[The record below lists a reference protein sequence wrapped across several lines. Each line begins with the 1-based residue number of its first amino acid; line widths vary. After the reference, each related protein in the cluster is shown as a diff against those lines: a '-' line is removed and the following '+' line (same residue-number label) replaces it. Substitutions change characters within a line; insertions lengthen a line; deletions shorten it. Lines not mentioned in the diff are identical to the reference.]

1 MIRVSKSMDL
11 RWDWL
16 RDRVA
21 QNLFV
26 LPYIR
31 SLQNPADFFTKAL
44 PVHRHR
50 ELAPLFVQYPTP
62 PSHPC
67 SLQPVSTLSSLY
79 FSSSHD
85 SPCLVS
91 VLLSH
96 HVFYKSVPPT
106 MSLRPPHSPR
116 RPSASFSSPALLVS
130 YISSGAGVLMY
141 CIIP

>member
-1 MIRVSKSMDL
+1 MDL

-50 ELAPLFVQYPTP
+50 ELAPLFVHYPTP
-62 PSHPC
+62 PPHPC
-67 SLQPVSTLSSLY
+67 SLSLSMHVCIALILHSTVEPMYAFRYYHAYVS
-79 FSSSHD
+79 
-85 SPCLVS
+85 
-91 VLLSH
+91 
-96 HVFYKSVPPT
+96 
-106 MSLRPPHSPR
+106 
-116 RPSASFSSPALLVS
+116 
-130 YISSGAGVLMY
+130 IE
-141 CIIP
+141 